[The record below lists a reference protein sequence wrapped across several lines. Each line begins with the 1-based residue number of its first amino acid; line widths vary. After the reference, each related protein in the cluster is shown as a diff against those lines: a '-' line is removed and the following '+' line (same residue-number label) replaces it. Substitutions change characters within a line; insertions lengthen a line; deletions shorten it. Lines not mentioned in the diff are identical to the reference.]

1 MWHTENRK
9 KEGERIMNYDEESYN
24 NAINEQW
31 EKLAQAQ
38 TKEEIQAVL
47 DTWPVK
53 SDYEIKEE
61 VKKEPKINWISDWS
75 EEQIEEWRKKNTN
88 EG

>member
-1 MWHTENRK
+1 
-9 KEGERIMNYDEESYN
+9 MNYDEESYN

-38 TKEEIQAVL
+38 TNEEIQSVL

-53 SDYEIKEE
+53 SDFKIE
-61 VKKEPKINWISDWS
+61 VKSS
-75 EEQIEEWRKKNTN
+75 EVVKDKN